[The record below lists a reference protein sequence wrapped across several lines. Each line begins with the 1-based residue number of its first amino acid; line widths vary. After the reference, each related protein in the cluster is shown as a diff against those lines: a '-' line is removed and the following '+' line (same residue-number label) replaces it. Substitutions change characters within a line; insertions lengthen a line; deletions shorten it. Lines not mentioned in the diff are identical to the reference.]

1 MEQKSASIIIAP
13 DSFKGS
19 LTSDEVCK
27 ALERGIHAVAP
38 ELNIHSV
45 PLSDGGEGFI
55 DVFRQNVSGG
65 LHNCTVLNP
74 LGEAITAQYFVV
86 EKSMT
91 VVIEMAQASGLT
103 LIHEERRNPLLT
115 STFGT
120 GQLIAD
126 ALDKGFRRF
135 VIGIGGSATNDGG
148 AGMAQALGVRFYDAN
163 ETEITNPMNGKLIG
177 DCHRISLE
185 NLHFGVAESTF
196 LIAGDVG
203 NSLLGP
209 DGAVYIYARQKGATE
224 QDLPILERNMNS
236 FYSIVEKTIAKEVR
250 QIPGAGAAGGLGAGL
265 IAFLKAKIQSGI
277 DLVLDEISFDDLI
290 ENACLV
296 ITGEGQI
303 DAQTLQG
310 KTVMGVVNRAKKRRV
325 PVMVVAGRID
335 GDSAMFKRAGIDEL
349 FSLTD
354 VAASQLKAINR
365 AADYLEIIGAK
376 IAQTINRES

>member
-1 MEQKSASIIIAP
+1 
-13 DSFKGS
+13 
-19 LTSDEVCK
+19 
-27 ALERGIHAVAP
+27 
-38 ELNIHSV
+38 
-45 PLSDGGEGFI
+45 
-55 DVFRQNVSGG
+55 
-65 LHNCTVLNP
+65 
-74 LGEAITAQYFVV
+74 
-86 EKSMT
+86 
-91 VVIEMAQASGLT
+91 
-103 LIHEERRNPLLT
+103 
-115 STFGT
+115 
-120 GQLIAD
+120 
-126 ALDKGFRRF
+126 
-135 VIGIGGSATNDGG
+135 
-148 AGMAQALGVRFYDAN
+148 
-163 ETEITNPMNGKLIG
+163 
-177 DCHRISLE
+177 LE

-203 NSLLGP
+203 NTLLGP
-209 DGAVYIYARQKGATE
+209 DGAVYIYAKQKGATE

-236 FYSIVEKTIAKEVR
+236 FYSIVEKTIAKEVH

-303 DAQTLQG
+303 DAQTLRG

-349 FSLTD
+349 FSLTE
-354 VAASQLKAINR
+354 VAGGQLKAINR
-365 AADYLEIIGAK
+365 AADYLEIIGTK